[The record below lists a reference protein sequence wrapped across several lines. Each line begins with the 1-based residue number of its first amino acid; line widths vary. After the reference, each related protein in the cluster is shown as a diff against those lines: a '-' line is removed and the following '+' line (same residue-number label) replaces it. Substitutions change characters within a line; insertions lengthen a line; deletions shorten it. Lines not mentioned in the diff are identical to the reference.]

1 MILSIIFLIIGFLL
15 LLKGADWLIEG
26 ACSAA
31 KRAGISQLIVALT
44 LISFGTSTP
53 ELFINFA
60 SRLAGDTDITLGD
73 ILGSNIANILL
84 ILGLVACVRPLA
96 FRNSTVIWEIPFA
109 LAMAVILFFL
119 AKDSMTAEREFSGL
133 SSADG
138 FILLICFFLFLF
150 YVYRLKKIDAG
161 HEEGLPIHTCSNRK
175 AIFMILAGILGLA
188 IGAKGV
194 VIGGMT
200 FAEALG
206 VRESVVAL
214 TLVAI
219 GSSLPELVT
228 SLVAVIKKRSDVA
241 VGNIVGA
248 NIFNTCWIL
257 GISAVIRPL
266 EIPGEYIFDIC
277 VVIAASLL
285 LFGAVFFGKRGV
297 LTKANG
303 VFFIAAYGAYLVFLA
318 RRA

>member
-84 ILGLVACVRPLA
+84 ILGLAACVRPLA

-119 AKDSMTAEREFSGL
+119 AKDSMTAGREFSGL
-133 SSADG
+133 SRADG
-138 FILLICFFLFLF
+138 FVLLTCFFLFLF
-150 YVYRLKKIDAG
+150 YVYRLKKTDAG
-161 HEEGLPIHTCSNRK
+161 HEEGLPIYTCSNRK

-241 VGNIVGA
+241 VGNIVGS

-257 GISAVIRPL
+257 GISAVIRPF
-266 EIPGEYIFDIC
+266 EIPREYLFDIC

-285 LFGAVFFGKRGV
+285 LFATVFFGKRGV

-303 VFFIAAYGAYLVFLA
+303 VFFIVAYGIYLGFLA
-318 RRA
+318 KRA